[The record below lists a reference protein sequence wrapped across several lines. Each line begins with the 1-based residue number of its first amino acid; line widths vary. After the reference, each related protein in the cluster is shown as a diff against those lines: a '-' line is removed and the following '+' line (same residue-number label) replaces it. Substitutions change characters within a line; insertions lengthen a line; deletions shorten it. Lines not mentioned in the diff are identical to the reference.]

1 MTRPENN
8 VRVRDYRKK
17 RMSVEG
23 QLTGIEVFPYC
34 VPDSRAR
41 TTNRRF
47 TVVSGATSGET
58 MPETFKK
65 APNNHP
71 GVQSRICL
79 PTPL

>member
-1 MTRPENN
+1 MLTRIEPPAS
-8 VRVRDYRKK
+8 RVTH
-17 RMSVEG
+17 SNAE
-23 QLTGIEVFPYC
+23 I
-34 VPDSRAR
+34 
-41 TTNRRF
+41 TNRRC

>member
-1 MTRPENN
+1 MLTRAEASESCIPNSKTE
-8 VRVRDYRKK
+8 
-17 RMSVEG
+17 
-23 QLTGIEVFPYC
+23 
-34 VPDSRAR
+34 

-58 MPETFKK
+58 MPETSEK

-79 PTPL
+79 PTPHEGATFHTRVTPVPRML